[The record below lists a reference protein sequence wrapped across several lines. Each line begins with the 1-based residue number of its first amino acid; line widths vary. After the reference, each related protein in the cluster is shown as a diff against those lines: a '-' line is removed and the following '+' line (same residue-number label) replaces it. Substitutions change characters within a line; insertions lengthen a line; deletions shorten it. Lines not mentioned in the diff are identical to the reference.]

1 MKRDMFEI
9 KKIWHMILNKLNAEC
24 CFADYLSGDLDYFK
38 WRYDVVSALPEGV
51 WCATGATRMVFGL
64 DDNHDYVFK
73 ILKDRSDIDYNAS
86 EAFIYERACQAQL
99 EEWFAWTEKVE
110 TIEVNGTKTDIYVMD
125 FCEVNPEALEANSF
139 DTAVK
144 KYLADNNTSL
154 EEMSEEEKEQ
164 MYDWLEEDSGSPEGI
179 CHYMYSIYDA
189 EEMNALYDFI
199 DHYRINDT
207 HCGNWGWRGEHM
219 VLIDF
224 GGFERNIMER
234 CHAE

>member
-1 MKRDMFEI
+1 MHNMEQIKATWNAIKERLITESEFEG
-9 KKIWHMILNKLNAEC
+9 
-24 CFADYLSGDLDYFK
+24 FLSGDLNYFK
-38 WRYDVVSALPEGV
+38 WRYEAVSALPEGI

-64 DDNHDYVFK
+64 DDNPGYVFK

-86 EAFIYERACQAQL
+86 EAFIYERACYAQL

-110 TIEVNGTKTDIYVMD
+110 TIEVNGIKTDIYVMEY
-125 FCEVNPEALEANSF
+125 CEVNSEALEANSL
-139 DTAVK
+139 DVAVK
-144 KYLADNNTSL
+144 EYLADNNTSL
-154 EEMSEEEKEQ
+154 EEMSEEEKEH
-164 MYDWLEEDSGSPEGI
+164 MYSWLEEDSGTPEGI

-199 DHYRINDT
+199 DHYHINDT

-224 GGFERNIMER
+224 GGFERNIMEV
-234 CHAE
+234 CQ